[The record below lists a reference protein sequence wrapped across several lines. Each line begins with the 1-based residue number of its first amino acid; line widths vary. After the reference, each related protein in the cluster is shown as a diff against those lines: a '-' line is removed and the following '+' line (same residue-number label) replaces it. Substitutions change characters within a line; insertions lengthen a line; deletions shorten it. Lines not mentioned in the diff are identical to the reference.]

1 MPDAVGQVGGG
12 GDLVVSGAG
21 DVVVDG
27 RVGAGN
33 VWSGYGPSESS
44 YGSYGTGT
52 SGRAGILRF
61 FRRRYIG
68 YHAGHKRSCSHGTGT
83 GHKGTSGTSVTTG
96 ATVTT
101 GSFFFSLV
109 QLKSE
114 RPSSQ
119 RHTVAVSPK
128 YDESGIG
135 MLWPLT

>member
-1 MPDAVGQVGGG
+1 MPEGVGQVGAGKN
-12 GDLVVSGAG
+12 LVVSGAG
-21 DVVVDG
+21 DVVVEG
-27 RVGAGN
+27 RVGVGN
-33 VWSGYGPSESS
+33 VWSGESS
-44 YGSYGTGT
+44 YGGYGTGT
-52 SGRAGILRF
+52 PGFQSSGSAGIILRF
-61 FRRRYIG
+61 FRRRNG
-68 YHAGHKRSCSHGTGT
+68 GHKRACSHGTDHT
-83 GHKGTSGTSVTTG
+83 GTSGTSVTTG